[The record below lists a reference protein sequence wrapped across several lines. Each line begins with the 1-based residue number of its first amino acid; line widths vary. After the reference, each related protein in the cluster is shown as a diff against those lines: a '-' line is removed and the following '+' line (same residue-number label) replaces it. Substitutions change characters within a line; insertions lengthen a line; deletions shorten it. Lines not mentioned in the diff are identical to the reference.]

1 MAIRIDTL
9 KNAKNLRAAGFP
21 EDQAEAIATTIAEGA
36 PDTLEAWKRLR
47 AVGFPEDQAEAI
59 VRVIADSA
67 RAASQRA

>member
-9 KNAKNLRAAGFP
+9 KNAKNLHAAGFP
-21 EDQAEAIATTIAEGA
+21 EDQAEALATTIAEGA

-67 RAASQRA
+67 RATSQRT